1 MDDKS
6 LQYIIALADA
16 GYVISF
22 RKENEK
28 LLSIRIS
35 NPKIGTDEFVYV
47 LYNEATIEAELKQ
60 AVDIFKEKVKNV

>member
-1 MDDKS
+1 MDDKTV
-6 LQYIIALADA
+6 QYIIALADA

-47 LYNEATIEAELKQ
+47 LYNEAAIEAELKQ